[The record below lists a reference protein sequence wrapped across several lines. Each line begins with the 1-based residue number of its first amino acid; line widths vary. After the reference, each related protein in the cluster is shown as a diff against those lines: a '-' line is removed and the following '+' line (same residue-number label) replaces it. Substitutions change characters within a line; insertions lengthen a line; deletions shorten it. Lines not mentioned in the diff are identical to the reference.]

1 MSRVDRSRLPAPGPD
16 RPFHFPRF
24 VRRQLPN
31 GLELRAVTHR
41 SVPVA
46 SVALLVRGGSSVDPP
61 DGHGLVSITA
71 GMIDEGSRG
80 QSALD
85 IADRL
90 ARIGGELDVD
100 VGMDAVLLGLTTLDR
115 FLDTGLELL
124 HEMVT
129 EPTLA
134 NDDFNRIRNLRLE
147 RLRQMKDHA
156 GAMAERAFAR
166 VVYREH
172 PYGHLSL
179 GSEAALNAMT
189 VDASRELHAALF
201 TPEGST
207 LIVVGDRTEEE
218 LLDRAE
224 SAFANWR
231 PSTGSGRPELV
242 EGRPVSRALPI
253 DRDAALLPPPDE
265 PEVRLAIVSRPGAA
279 QSELRIGHACAPRS
293 TPDYHVLLILNTI
306 LGGDFVSRLNLNLRE
321 QKGFTYGVRT
331 GFNLRRGIGPFVMQT
346 SVGTDVTGPALSE
359 AWKEIRDIATV
370 RPATDQEVAQA
381 FASVS
386 KGYPRSFETAG
397 QVARSVAQLALHGL
411 PDSYF
416 EQFVPKLARVTANDV
431 TRAAQRYLD
440 PSKMTTVIVGDLDKI
455 AASLPGL
462 GLGPHRVLTV
472 D

>member
-1 MSRVDRSRLPAPGPD
+1 MIGVDRSRLPTPVAD
-16 RPFHFPRF
+16 RPFHFPRI
-24 VRRQLPN
+24 VKRALAN

-46 SVALLVRGGSSVDPP
+46 AMVLLIPGGSSADPA
-61 DGHGLVSITA
+61 DAHGLVSITA
-71 GMIDEGSRG
+71 GLIDEGSRG
-80 QSALD
+80 QSALE
-85 IADRL
+85 IADRV
-90 ARIGGELDVD
+90 ARIGGELDLD
-100 VGMDAVLLGLTTLDR
+100 VGMDAVVVGLTTLDR
-115 FLDTGLELL
+115 FLDTGLALV
-124 HEMVT
+124 HEIVT
-129 EPTLA
+129 EPNLA

-156 GAMAERAFAR
+156 GAMADRALAR
-166 VVYREH
+166 VLYGNH

-189 VDASRELHAALF
+189 VDDAKALHAAMF
-201 TPEGST
+201 TPSGAT
-207 LIVVGDRTEEE
+207 LVVVGDRPEEE
-218 LLDRAE
+218 LLDAAAAVFG
-224 SAFANWR
+224 SWR
-231 PSTGSGRPELV
+231 PATSTMTIDSGAALAPPPVEPELK
-242 EGRPVSRALPI
+242 
-253 DRDAALLPPPDE
+253 
-265 PEVRLAIVSRPGAA
+265 LAVVSRPGAA

-346 SVGTDVTGPALSE
+346 SVGTDVTSPALHE
-359 AWKEIRDIATV
+359 AWREIHDIATT

-386 KGYPRSFETAG
+386 KGYPRGFETAG

-416 EQFVPKLARVTANDV
+416 EQFVPKLSQVTAADV
-431 TRAAQRYLD
+431 TSAAQRYLD
-440 PSKMTTVIVGDLDKI
+440 PEKMTTVIVGDLDKI
-455 AASLPGL
+455 TGSLPAL
-462 GLGPHRVLTV
+462 GLGPHRVLTI